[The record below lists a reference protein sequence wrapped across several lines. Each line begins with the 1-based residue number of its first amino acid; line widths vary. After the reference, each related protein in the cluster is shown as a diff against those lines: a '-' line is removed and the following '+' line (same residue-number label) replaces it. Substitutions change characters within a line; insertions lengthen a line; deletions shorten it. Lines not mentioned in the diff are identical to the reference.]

1 MKHLLYTIHFA
12 NRTHISIRETKPKD
26 CPRGIARDFHEALG
40 TGMLVIG
47 DGDDTFFLIP
57 VANIMRIECV
67 PVDGDDDDNG
77 DGEYNL
83 ERLFEE
89 DDEDDEDYD
98 DLEEED
104 EDDE

>member
-12 NRTHISIRETKPKD
+12 NRTHISIRETKPDD

-67 PVDGDDDDNG
+67 PVDGDDDD
-77 DGEYNL
+77 DEYNL

-89 DDEDDEDYD
+89 DDEDDDDYD
-98 DLEEED
+98 DLDEED
-104 EDDE
+104 EGDD

>member
-1 MKHLLYTIHFA
+1 MKHLLYTIHFV
-12 NRTHISIRETKPKD
+12 NRTHISIRETKPED

-67 PVDGDDDDNG
+67 PVDGDDDD

>member
-1 MKHLLYTIHFA
+1 MKHLLYTIHFV
-12 NRTHISIRETKPKD
+12 NRTHISIRETKPED

-67 PVDGDDDDNG
+67 PVDGDDD
-77 DGEYNL
+77 GEYNL